1 MLHYRLAGTQ
11 SAQCR
16 MLPLRRLLA
25 FCSHKRFIASLFPP
39 DPRMVR
45 WVEALRVHDALM
57 GGVSITTITE
67 ELFGAEFLDLDT
79 RRGSTSLKSR
89 TRRLI
94 REARSMAAGGYR
106 SLMRK
111 GHS

>member
-1 MLHYRLAGTQ
+1 MLHYRLAGTH
-11 SAQCR
+11 SAQPR

-25 FCSHKRFIASLFPP
+25 LCSHKRFIGSLFPP
-39 DPRMVR
+39 DPRMMR
-45 WVEALRVHDALM
+45 WVEALRVHDALAD
-57 GGVSITTITE
+57 GASITTITA
-67 ELFGAEFLDLDT
+67 ELFGAESLDLDT
-79 RRGSTSLKSR
+79 RRGSDSLKSR

-106 SLMRK
+106 SLIRR